1 MLMGLLVFRGGRK
14 VIETWTGRISGGIKK
29 YVRI

>member
-1 MLMGLLVFRGGRK
+1 MGFLVFRGGRK
-14 VIETWTGRISGGIKK
+14 VIEARTGRTSGWIKK